1 MFNRVPSVQSV
12 FYNLFAN
19 ETAILSLLVELIWKN
34 QVHRMQDFWYFYRY
48 FEEKKSDFFE
58 IEEEFWEEKF
68 EFFFIRNSENIKNLD
83 PKYLFFVILAV
94 PKASKKQ
101 FQ

>member
-1 MFNRVPSVQSV
+1 MF
-12 FYNLFAN
+12 
-19 ETAILSLLVELIWKN
+19 
-34 QVHRMQDFWYFYRY
+34 
-48 FEEKKSDFFE
+48 DFFE

-68 EFFFIRNSENIKNLD
+68 EFVFIWNSENIKNLD
-83 PKYLFFVILAV
+83 FKYLFFVTSAL